1 MLYTK
6 RNIDKKNNTYKEEEK
21 GDKGTTHGSQKQY
34 LKVMA
39 IYSLEENREG
49 IRVINHLGLPESF
62 QILVLEV
69 LYHRNP

>member
-39 IYSLEENREG
+39 IYSLEENRKG
-49 IRVINHLGLPESF
+49 IRMINHFGLPESF